1 MQISSVLRNDYGIG
15 GTARTTYNLAQQY
28 DVEIASVL
36 GHRDEPV
43 FQRNPRVRHL
53 ADVREDGP
61 GYDGDS
67 ADRAPARVF
76 PRGEGR
82 YGQYSALTDRRIA
95 EHLSTVEV
103 MCCGLPVV
111 STDCPH
117 GPGEVIDNGV
127 DGRLVQVGNVGA
139 IAEDLL
145 ELINNEALQHRMAG
159 AALKDSERFDPAGI
173 AECYEPIAAAHRRP
187 TSSTPWSAGR
197 RRDPQQIP

>member
-1 MQISSVLRNDYGIG
+1 MQISSALRNDHGIG
-15 GTARTTYNLAQQY
+15 GTARTTYNLDQQY

-53 ADVREDGP
+53 VDVREDGP

-67 ADRAPARVF
+67 ADQELTRVF
-76 PRGEGR
+76 PRREGR

-95 EHLSTVEV
+95 EHLSTVEA
-103 MCCGLPVV
+103 MRCGLPVV

-117 GPGEVIDNGV
+117 GPGELSDNGV

-139 IAEDLL
+139 IAEGLL
-145 ELINNEALQHRMAG
+145 ELINNETLQHRMAD
-159 AALKDSERFDPAGI
+159 AALKESERFDPAGI
-173 AECYEPIAAAHRRP
+173 AERCEPIAAA
-187 TSSTPWSAGR
+187 
-197 RRDPQQIP
+197 PQAADSFNTKVRWEAP